1 MEETKNKSSPVI
13 RLTNVRKEYVVGDSH
28 IHALDGVSLTV
39 SPGEF
44 VCISG
49 RSGSGKST
57 MLNMLAGLEKPTSG
71 EIVILDKHIENM
83 SESARIRFRRQY
95 IGFVFQS
102 YNLMPQYTAVENVE
116 LPLML
121 RGVGRR
127 ERRRQALAVMEQ
139 VGIVSHAEHKPSE
152 LSGGQQQRVG
162 IARALITKPP
172 IVFADELTGNLD
184 TKTSAEIMDLL
195 TRLFRSS
202 GTTFLLVSHD
212 PDMSRYTDRTIHL
225 LDGKIIS
232 EEKNQS
238 VRRAR
243 GRKFKEGARNW
254 CCFCCLRP
262 SCARRRWRSTRSSC
276 TGSGISAGSVWRAT
290 AF

>member
-1 MEETKNKSSPVI
+1 MEETKNKAAPVI
-13 RLTNVRKEYVVGDSH
+13 RLQDVRKEYVVGDSH

-121 RGVGRR
+121 RGIGKR
-127 ERRRQALAVMEQ
+127 ERRKQALAVMEQ

-195 TRLFRSS
+195 TGLFRSS

-212 PDMSRYTDRTIHL
+212 PDMSQYTDRTIHL
-225 LDGKIIS
+225 LDGKITS
-232 EEKNQS
+232 EETNQS
-238 VRRAR
+238 VRR
-243 GRKFKEGARNW
+243 
-254 CCFCCLRP
+254 
-262 SCARRRWRSTRSSC
+262 
-276 TGSGISAGSVWRAT
+276 
-290 AF
+290 

>member
-1 MEETKNKSSPVI
+1 MEETKNKAAPVI
-13 RLTNVRKEYVVGDSH
+13 RLQDVRKEYVVGDSH

-83 SESARIRFRRQY
+83 RESARIRFRRQY

-121 RGVGRR
+121 RGIGKR
-127 ERRRQALAVMEQ
+127 ERRKQALAVMEQ

-195 TRLFRSS
+195 TGLFRES
-202 GTTFLLVSHD
+202 GTTFMLVSHD
-212 PDMSRYTDRTIHL
+212 PDMSQYTDRTIHL

-232 EEKNQS
+232 EETNQS
-238 VRRAR
+238 VRR
-243 GRKFKEGARNW
+243 
-254 CCFCCLRP
+254 
-262 SCARRRWRSTRSSC
+262 
-276 TGSGISAGSVWRAT
+276 
-290 AF
+290 

>member
-1 MEETKNKSSPVI
+1 MEETKNKAAPVI
-13 RLTNVRKEYVVGDSH
+13 RLQDVRKEYVVGDSH

-162 IARALITKPP
+162 IARALITRPP

-195 TRLFRSS
+195 TGLFRES
-202 GTTFLLVSHD
+202 GTTFMLVSHD
-212 PDMSRYTDRTIHL
+212 PDMSQYTDRTIHL

-232 EEKNQS
+232 EETNQS
-238 VRRAR
+238 VRR
-243 GRKFKEGARNW
+243 
-254 CCFCCLRP
+254 
-262 SCARRRWRSTRSSC
+262 
-276 TGSGISAGSVWRAT
+276 
-290 AF
+290 

>member
-1 MEETKNKSSPVI
+1 MEETKNKAAPVI
-13 RLTNVRKEYVVGDSH
+13 RLQDVRKEYVVGDSH

-121 RGVGRR
+121 RGIGKR
-127 ERRRQALAVMEQ
+127 ERRKHALAVMEQ

-195 TRLFRSS
+195 TGLFRSS
-202 GTTFLLVSHD
+202 GTTFMLVSHD
-212 PDMSRYTDRTIHL
+212 PDMSQYTDRTIHL

-232 EEKNQS
+232 EETNQS
-238 VRRAR
+238 VRR
-243 GRKFKEGARNW
+243 
-254 CCFCCLRP
+254 
-262 SCARRRWRSTRSSC
+262 
-276 TGSGISAGSVWRAT
+276 
-290 AF
+290 

>member
-1 MEETKNKSSPVI
+1 MRDGRNKAAPVI
-13 RLTNVRKEYVVGDSH
+13 RLQDVRKEYVVGDSH

-195 TRLFRSS
+195 TGLFRSS
-202 GTTFLLVSHD
+202 GTTFMLVSHD
-212 PDMSRYTDRTIHL
+212 PDMSQYTDRTIHL

-232 EEKNQS
+232 EETNQS
-238 VRRAR
+238 VRR
-243 GRKFKEGARNW
+243 
-254 CCFCCLRP
+254 
-262 SCARRRWRSTRSSC
+262 
-276 TGSGISAGSVWRAT
+276 
-290 AF
+290 

>member
-1 MEETKNKSSPVI
+1 MEETKNKAAPVI
-13 RLTNVRKEYVVGDSH
+13 RLQDVRKEYVVGDSH

-121 RGVGRR
+121 RGIGRR

-195 TRLFRSS
+195 TGLFRES
-202 GTTFLLVSHD
+202 GTTFMLVSHD
-212 PDMSRYTDRTIHL
+212 PDMSQYTDRTIHL

-232 EEKNQS
+232 EETNQS
-238 VRRAR
+238 VRR
-243 GRKFKEGARNW
+243 
-254 CCFCCLRP
+254 
-262 SCARRRWRSTRSSC
+262 
-276 TGSGISAGSVWRAT
+276 
-290 AF
+290 

>member
-1 MEETKNKSSPVI
+1 MEETKNKAAPVI
-13 RLTNVRKEYVVGDSH
+13 RLQDVRKEYVVGDSH

-121 RGVGRR
+121 RGIGKR
-127 ERRRQALAVMEQ
+127 ERRKQALAVMEQ

-172 IVFADELTGNLD
+172 IIFADELTGNLD

-195 TRLFRSS
+195 TGLFRSS
-202 GTTFLLVSHD
+202 GTTFMLVSHD

-232 EEKNQS
+232 EETNQS
-238 VRRAR
+238 VRR
-243 GRKFKEGARNW
+243 
-254 CCFCCLRP
+254 
-262 SCARRRWRSTRSSC
+262 
-276 TGSGISAGSVWRAT
+276 
-290 AF
+290 

>member
-1 MEETKNKSSPVI
+1 MEETKNRAAPVI
-13 RLTNVRKEYVVGDSH
+13 QLQDVRKEYVVGDSH

-83 SESARIRFRRQY
+83 SEGARIRFRRQY

-121 RGVGRR
+121 RGIGKR
-127 ERRRQALAVMEQ
+127 ERRKQALAVMEQ

-195 TRLFRSS
+195 TGLFRSS
-202 GTTFLLVSHD
+202 GTTFMLVSHD
-212 PDMSRYTDRTIHL
+212 PDMSQYTDRTIHL

-232 EEKNQS
+232 EETNQS
-238 VRRAR
+238 VRR
-243 GRKFKEGARNW
+243 
-254 CCFCCLRP
+254 
-262 SCARRRWRSTRSSC
+262 
-276 TGSGISAGSVWRAT
+276 
-290 AF
+290 

>member
-1 MEETKNKSSPVI
+1 MEETKNKAAPVI
-13 RLTNVRKEYVVGDSH
+13 QLQDVRKEYVVGDSH

-57 MLNMLAGLEKPTSG
+57 MLNMLAGLEKPTAG

-121 RGVGRR
+121 RGIGKR
-127 ERRRQALAVMEQ
+127 ERRKQALAVMEQ

-172 IVFADELTGNLD
+172 IIFADELTGNLD

-195 TRLFRSS
+195 TGLFRSS
-202 GTTFLLVSHD
+202 GTTFMLVSHD

-225 LDGKIIS
+225 LDGNIIS
-232 EEKNQS
+232 EETNQS
-238 VRRAR
+238 VRR
-243 GRKFKEGARNW
+243 
-254 CCFCCLRP
+254 
-262 SCARRRWRSTRSSC
+262 
-276 TGSGISAGSVWRAT
+276 
-290 AF
+290 

>member
-1 MEETKNKSSPVI
+1 MEETKNKAAPVI
-13 RLTNVRKEYVVGDSH
+13 RLQDVRKEYVVGDSH

-57 MLNMLAGLEKPTSG
+57 MLNMLAGLERPTSG

-121 RGVGRR
+121 RGIGKR
-127 ERRRQALAVMEQ
+127 ERRKQALAVMEQ

-162 IARALITKPP
+162 IARALITRPP
-172 IVFADELTGNLD
+172 IIFADELTGNLD

-195 TRLFRSS
+195 TGLFRSS
-202 GTTFLLVSHD
+202 GTTFMLVSHD
-212 PDMSRYTDRTIHL
+212 PDMSQYTDRTIHL

-232 EEKNQS
+232 EETNQS
-238 VRRAR
+238 VRR
-243 GRKFKEGARNW
+243 
-254 CCFCCLRP
+254 
-262 SCARRRWRSTRSSC
+262 
-276 TGSGISAGSVWRAT
+276 
-290 AF
+290 

>member
-1 MEETKNKSSPVI
+1 MEETKNRAAPVI
-13 RLTNVRKEYVVGDSH
+13 RLRDVRKEYVVGDSH

-71 EIVILDKHIENM
+71 EIIILDKHIENM

-121 RGVGRR
+121 RGIGKR
-127 ERRRQALAVMEQ
+127 ERRKQALAVMEQ

-195 TRLFRSS
+195 TGLFRSS
-202 GTTFLLVSHD
+202 GTTFMLVSHD
-212 PDMSRYTDRTIHL
+212 PDMSQYTDRTIHL

-232 EEKNQS
+232 EETNQS
-238 VRRAR
+238 VRR
-243 GRKFKEGARNW
+243 
-254 CCFCCLRP
+254 
-262 SCARRRWRSTRSSC
+262 
-276 TGSGISAGSVWRAT
+276 
-290 AF
+290 

>member
-1 MEETKNKSSPVI
+1 MEETKNKAAPVI
-13 RLTNVRKEYVVGDSH
+13 RLQDVRKEYVVGDSH

-121 RGVGRR
+121 RGIGKR
-127 ERRRQALAVMEQ
+127 ERRKQALAVMEQ

-195 TRLFRSS
+195 TGLFRES
-202 GTTFLLVSHD
+202 GTTFMLVSHD
-212 PDMSRYTDRTIHL
+212 PDMSQYTDRTIHL

-232 EEKNQS
+232 EETNQS
-238 VRRAR
+238 GRR
-243 GRKFKEGARNW
+243 
-254 CCFCCLRP
+254 
-262 SCARRRWRSTRSSC
+262 
-276 TGSGISAGSVWRAT
+276 
-290 AF
+290 

>member
-1 MEETKNKSSPVI
+1 MEETKNKAAPVI
-13 RLTNVRKEYVVGDSH
+13 RLQDVRKEYVVGDSH

-71 EIVILDKHIENM
+71 EIIILDKHIENM

-121 RGVGRR
+121 RGIGKR
-127 ERRRQALAVMEQ
+127 ERRKQALAVMEQ

-195 TRLFRSS
+195 TGLFRSS
-202 GTTFLLVSHD
+202 GTTFMLVSHD
-212 PDMSRYTDRTIHL
+212 PDMSQYTDRTIHL

-232 EEKNQS
+232 EETNQS
-238 VRRAR
+238 VRR
-243 GRKFKEGARNW
+243 
-254 CCFCCLRP
+254 
-262 SCARRRWRSTRSSC
+262 
-276 TGSGISAGSVWRAT
+276 
-290 AF
+290 

>member
-1 MEETKNKSSPVI
+1 MEETKNKAAPVI
-13 RLTNVRKEYVVGDSH
+13 RLQDVRKEYVVGDSH

-83 SESARIRFRRQY
+83 SESARIRFRRHY

-121 RGVGRR
+121 RGIGKR
-127 ERRRQALAVMEQ
+127 ERRKQALAVMEQ

-195 TRLFRSS
+195 TGLFRSS
-202 GTTFLLVSHD
+202 GTTFMLVSHD
-212 PDMSRYTDRTIHL
+212 PDMSQYTDRTIHL

-232 EEKNQS
+232 EETNQS
-238 VRRAR
+238 VRR
-243 GRKFKEGARNW
+243 
-254 CCFCCLRP
+254 
-262 SCARRRWRSTRSSC
+262 
-276 TGSGISAGSVWRAT
+276 
-290 AF
+290 

>member
-1 MEETKNKSSPVI
+1 MEETKNKAAPVI
-13 RLTNVRKEYVVGDSH
+13 RLQDVRKEYVVGDSH

-95 IGFVFQS
+95 IGFVLQS

-121 RGVGRR
+121 RGIGKR
-127 ERRRQALAVMEQ
+127 ERRKQALAVMEQ

-195 TRLFRSS
+195 TGLFRSS
-202 GTTFLLVSHD
+202 GTTFMLVSHD
-212 PDMSRYTDRTIHL
+212 PDMSQYTDRTIHL

-232 EEKNQS
+232 EETNQS
-238 VRRAR
+238 VRR
-243 GRKFKEGARNW
+243 
-254 CCFCCLRP
+254 
-262 SCARRRWRSTRSSC
+262 
-276 TGSGISAGSVWRAT
+276 
-290 AF
+290 

>member
-1 MEETKNKSSPVI
+1 MEETKNRAAPVI
-13 RLTNVRKEYVVGDSH
+13 RLRDVRKEYVVGDSH

-121 RGVGRR
+121 RGVGRK

-184 TKTSAEIMDLL
+184 TKTSAEIMDLF
-195 TRLFRSS
+195 TGLFRSS

-232 EEKNQS
+232 EETNQS
-238 VRRAR
+238 VRR
-243 GRKFKEGARNW
+243 
-254 CCFCCLRP
+254 
-262 SCARRRWRSTRSSC
+262 
-276 TGSGISAGSVWRAT
+276 
-290 AF
+290 

>member
-121 RGVGRR
+121 RGIGKR
-127 ERRRQALAVMEQ
+127 ERRKQALAVMEQ

-162 IARALITKPP
+162 IARALITRPP

-195 TRLFRSS
+195 TGLFRSS
-202 GTTFLLVSHD
+202 GTTFMLVSHD
-212 PDMSRYTDRTIHL
+212 PDMSQYTDRTIHL

-232 EEKNQS
+232 EETNQS
-238 VRRAR
+238 VRR
-243 GRKFKEGARNW
+243 
-254 CCFCCLRP
+254 
-262 SCARRRWRSTRSSC
+262 
-276 TGSGISAGSVWRAT
+276 
-290 AF
+290 

>member
-1 MEETKNKSSPVI
+1 MEETKNKAAPVI
-13 RLTNVRKEYVVGDSH
+13 RLQDVRKEYVVGDSH

-102 YNLMPQYTAVENVE
+102 YNLMPQYTAAENVE

-121 RGVGRR
+121 RGIGKR
-127 ERRRQALAVMEQ
+127 ERRKQALAVMEQ

-162 IARALITKPP
+162 IARALITRPP

-195 TRLFRSS
+195 TGLFRSS
-202 GTTFLLVSHD
+202 GTTFMLVSHD

-232 EEKNQS
+232 EEANQS
-238 VRRAR
+238 VRR
-243 GRKFKEGARNW
+243 
-254 CCFCCLRP
+254 
-262 SCARRRWRSTRSSC
+262 
-276 TGSGISAGSVWRAT
+276 
-290 AF
+290 

>member
-1 MEETKNKSSPVI
+1 MEETKNKAAPVI
-13 RLTNVRKEYVVGDSH
+13 RLQDVRKEYVVGDSH

-83 SESARIRFRRQY
+83 SEGARIRFRRQY

-121 RGVGRR
+121 RGIGKR
-127 ERRRQALAVMEQ
+127 ERRKQALAVMEQ

-172 IVFADELTGNLD
+172 IIFADELTGNLD

-195 TRLFRSS
+195 TGLFRSS
-202 GTTFLLVSHD
+202 GTTFMLVSHD
-212 PDMSRYTDRTIHL
+212 PDMSQYTDRTIHL

-232 EEKNQS
+232 EEANQS
-238 VRRAR
+238 VRR
-243 GRKFKEGARNW
+243 
-254 CCFCCLRP
+254 
-262 SCARRRWRSTRSSC
+262 
-276 TGSGISAGSVWRAT
+276 
-290 AF
+290 

>member
-1 MEETKNKSSPVI
+1 MEETKNKAAPDI
-13 RLTNVRKEYVVGDSH
+13 RLQDERKEYVFGDSH

-121 RGVGRR
+121 RGIGKR
-127 ERRRQALAVMEQ
+127 ERRKQALAVMEQ

-195 TRLFRSS
+195 TGLFRSS
-202 GTTFLLVSHD
+202 GTTFMLVSHD

-232 EEKNQS
+232 EEANQS
-238 VRRAR
+238 VRR
-243 GRKFKEGARNW
+243 
-254 CCFCCLRP
+254 
-262 SCARRRWRSTRSSC
+262 
-276 TGSGISAGSVWRAT
+276 
-290 AF
+290 

>member
-1 MEETKNKSSPVI
+1 MEETKNKAAPVI
-13 RLTNVRKEYVVGDSH
+13 RLQDVRKEYIVGDSH

-121 RGVGRR
+121 RGIGKR
-127 ERRRQALAVMEQ
+127 ERRKQALAVMEQ

-172 IVFADELTGNLD
+172 IIFADELTGNLD

-195 TRLFRSS
+195 TSLFRSS
-202 GTTFLLVSHD
+202 GTTFMLVSHD

-225 LDGKIIS
+225 LDGNIIS
-232 EEKNQS
+232 EETNQS
-238 VRRAR
+238 VRR
-243 GRKFKEGARNW
+243 
-254 CCFCCLRP
+254 
-262 SCARRRWRSTRSSC
+262 
-276 TGSGISAGSVWRAT
+276 
-290 AF
+290 

>member
-1 MEETKNKSSPVI
+1 MEETKNKAAPVI
-13 RLTNVRKEYVVGDSH
+13 RLQDVRKEYIVGDSH

-71 EIVILDKHIENM
+71 EIIILDKHIENM

-121 RGVGRR
+121 RGIGKR
-127 ERRRQALAVMEQ
+127 ERRKQALAVMEQ

-172 IVFADELTGNLD
+172 IIFADELTGNLD

-195 TRLFRSS
+195 TGLFRGN
-202 GTTFLLVSHD
+202 GTTFMLVSHD

-232 EEKNQS
+232 EETNQS
-238 VRRAR
+238 VRR
-243 GRKFKEGARNW
+243 
-254 CCFCCLRP
+254 
-262 SCARRRWRSTRSSC
+262 
-276 TGSGISAGSVWRAT
+276 
-290 AF
+290 

>member
-1 MEETKNKSSPVI
+1 MEETKNKAAPVI
-13 RLTNVRKEYVVGDSH
+13 RLQDVRKEYVVGDSH

-121 RGVGRR
+121 RGIRKR
-127 ERRRQALAVMEQ
+127 ERRKQALAVMEQ

-195 TRLFRSS
+195 TGLFRSS
-202 GTTFLLVSHD
+202 GTTFMLVSHD
-212 PDMSRYTDRTIHL
+212 PDMSQYTDRTIHL

-232 EEKNQS
+232 EETNQS
-238 VRRAR
+238 VRR
-243 GRKFKEGARNW
+243 
-254 CCFCCLRP
+254 
-262 SCARRRWRSTRSSC
+262 
-276 TGSGISAGSVWRAT
+276 
-290 AF
+290 

>member
-1 MEETKNKSSPVI
+1 MEETKNKAAPVI
-13 RLTNVRKEYVVGDSH
+13 RLQDVRKEYVVGDSH

-39 SPGEF
+39 RPGEF
-44 VCISG
+44 ACISG

-121 RGVGRR
+121 RGIGKR
-127 ERRRQALAVMEQ
+127 ERRKQALAVMEQ

-162 IARALITKPP
+162 IARALITRPP

-195 TRLFRSS
+195 TGLFRSS
-202 GTTFLLVSHD
+202 GTTFMLVSHD

-232 EEKNQS
+232 EEANQS
-238 VRRAR
+238 VRR
-243 GRKFKEGARNW
+243 
-254 CCFCCLRP
+254 
-262 SCARRRWRSTRSSC
+262 
-276 TGSGISAGSVWRAT
+276 
-290 AF
+290 

>member
-1 MEETKNKSSPVI
+1 MEETKNKAAPVI
-13 RLTNVRKEYVVGDSH
+13 RLQDVRKEYVVGDSH

-195 TRLFRSS
+195 TGLFRSS
-202 GTTFLLVSHD
+202 GTTFMLVSHD

-232 EEKNQS
+232 EEANQS
-238 VRRAR
+238 VRR
-243 GRKFKEGARNW
+243 
-254 CCFCCLRP
+254 
-262 SCARRRWRSTRSSC
+262 
-276 TGSGISAGSVWRAT
+276 
-290 AF
+290 

>member
-1 MEETKNKSSPVI
+1 MEETKNKAAPVI
-13 RLTNVRKEYVVGDSH
+13 RLQDVRKEYVVGDSH

-121 RGVGRR
+121 RGIGKR
-127 ERRRQALAVMEQ
+127 ERRKQALAVMEQ

-195 TRLFRSS
+195 TGLFRSS
-202 GTTFLLVSHD
+202 GTTFMLVSHD
-212 PDMSRYTDRTIHL
+212 PDMSQYTDRTIHQ

-232 EEKNQS
+232 EETNQS
-238 VRRAR
+238 VRR
-243 GRKFKEGARNW
+243 
-254 CCFCCLRP
+254 
-262 SCARRRWRSTRSSC
+262 
-276 TGSGISAGSVWRAT
+276 
-290 AF
+290 

>member
-1 MEETKNKSSPVI
+1 MEETKNRAAPVI
-13 RLTNVRKEYVVGDSH
+13 RLQDVRKEYVVGDSH

-195 TRLFRSS
+195 TGLFRES
-202 GTTFLLVSHD
+202 GTTFMLVSHD
-212 PDMSRYTDRTIHL
+212 PDMSQYTDRTIHL

-232 EEKNQS
+232 EETNQS
-238 VRRAR
+238 VRR
-243 GRKFKEGARNW
+243 
-254 CCFCCLRP
+254 
-262 SCARRRWRSTRSSC
+262 
-276 TGSGISAGSVWRAT
+276 
-290 AF
+290 

>member
-13 RLTNVRKEYVVGDSH
+13 RLTNVRKEYVVGESH

-39 SPGEF
+39 SRGEF

-121 RGVGRR
+121 RGIGKR
-127 ERRRQALAVMEQ
+127 ERRKQALAVMEQ

-195 TRLFRSS
+195 TGLFRSS
-202 GTTFLLVSHD
+202 GTTFMLVSHD
-212 PDMSRYTDRTIHL
+212 PDMSQYTDRTIHL

-232 EEKNQS
+232 EETNQS
-238 VRRAR
+238 VRR
-243 GRKFKEGARNW
+243 
-254 CCFCCLRP
+254 
-262 SCARRRWRSTRSSC
+262 
-276 TGSGISAGSVWRAT
+276 
-290 AF
+290 

>member
-1 MEETKNKSSPVI
+1 MEETKNKAAPVI
-13 RLTNVRKEYVVGDSH
+13 RLQDVRKEYVVGDSH

-121 RGVGRR
+121 RGIGKR
-127 ERRRQALAVMEQ
+127 ERRKQALAVMEQ

-162 IARALITKPP
+162 IARALITRPP

-195 TRLFRSS
+195 TSLFRSS

-232 EEKNQS
+232 EETNQS
-238 VRRAR
+238 VRR
-243 GRKFKEGARNW
+243 
-254 CCFCCLRP
+254 
-262 SCARRRWRSTRSSC
+262 
-276 TGSGISAGSVWRAT
+276 
-290 AF
+290 

>member
-1 MEETKNKSSPVI
+1 MEETKNKAAPVI
-13 RLTNVRKEYVVGDSH
+13 RLQDVRKEYVVGDSH
-28 IHALDGVSLTV
+28 IHALDGVSLSV

-121 RGVGRR
+121 RGIGKR
-127 ERRRQALAVMEQ
+127 ERRKQALAVMEQ

-195 TRLFRSS
+195 TGLFRKS
-202 GTTFLLVSHD
+202 GTTFMLVSHD
-212 PDMSRYTDRTIHL
+212 PDMSQYTDRTIHL

-232 EEKNQS
+232 EETNQS
-238 VRRAR
+238 VRR
-243 GRKFKEGARNW
+243 
-254 CCFCCLRP
+254 
-262 SCARRRWRSTRSSC
+262 
-276 TGSGISAGSVWRAT
+276 
-290 AF
+290 

>member
-1 MEETKNKSSPVI
+1 MEETKNKAAPVI
-13 RLTNVRKEYVVGDSH
+13 RLRDVRKEYVVGDSH

-71 EIVILDKHIENM
+71 EIVILDKHIESM

-121 RGVGRR
+121 RGVGRK

-195 TRLFRSS
+195 TGLFRSS

-232 EEKNQS
+232 EETNQS
-238 VRRAR
+238 VRR
-243 GRKFKEGARNW
+243 
-254 CCFCCLRP
+254 
-262 SCARRRWRSTRSSC
+262 
-276 TGSGISAGSVWRAT
+276 
-290 AF
+290 

>member
-1 MEETKNKSSPVI
+1 MEETKNKAAPVI
-13 RLTNVRKEYVVGDSH
+13 RLQDVRKEYVVGDSH

-121 RGVGRR
+121 RGIGKR
-127 ERRRQALAVMEQ
+127 ERRKQALAVMEQ

-195 TRLFRSS
+195 TGLFRSS
-202 GTTFLLVSHD
+202 GTTFMLVSHD
-212 PDMSRYTDRTIHL
+212 PDMSCYTHRTIHL

-232 EEKNQS
+232 EETNQS
-238 VRRAR
+238 VRR
-243 GRKFKEGARNW
+243 
-254 CCFCCLRP
+254 
-262 SCARRRWRSTRSSC
+262 
-276 TGSGISAGSVWRAT
+276 
-290 AF
+290 

>member
-1 MEETKNKSSPVI
+1 MEEMKNRATPVI
-13 RLTNVRKEYVVGDSH
+13 QLQDVRKEYVVGDSH

-39 SPGEF
+39 TPGEF

-121 RGVGRR
+121 RGIGKR
-127 ERRRQALAVMEQ
+127 ERRKQALAVMEQ

-172 IVFADELTGNLD
+172 IIFADELTGNLD

-195 TRLFRSS
+195 TGLFRSS
-202 GTTFLLVSHD
+202 GTTFMLVSHD
-212 PDMSRYTDRTIHL
+212 PDMSQYTDRTIHL

-232 EEKNQS
+232 EEANQS
-238 VRRAR
+238 VRR
-243 GRKFKEGARNW
+243 
-254 CCFCCLRP
+254 
-262 SCARRRWRSTRSSC
+262 
-276 TGSGISAGSVWRAT
+276 
-290 AF
+290 

>member
-1 MEETKNKSSPVI
+1 MEETKNKAAPVI
-13 RLTNVRKEYVVGDSH
+13 RLQDVRKEYVVGDSH

-121 RGVGRR
+121 RGVGKR
-127 ERRRQALAVMEQ
+127 ERRKQALAVMEQ

-195 TRLFRSS
+195 TGLFRSS
-202 GTTFLLVSHD
+202 GTTFMLVSHD
-212 PDMSRYTDRTIHL
+212 PDMSQYTDRTIHL

-232 EEKNQS
+232 EETNQS
-238 VRRAR
+238 VRR
-243 GRKFKEGARNW
+243 
-254 CCFCCLRP
+254 
-262 SCARRRWRSTRSSC
+262 
-276 TGSGISAGSVWRAT
+276 
-290 AF
+290 

>member
-1 MEETKNKSSPVI
+1 MEETKNKAAPVI
-13 RLTNVRKEYVVGDSH
+13 RLQDVRKEYVVGDSH

-121 RGVGRR
+121 RGMGQK
-127 ERRRQALAVMEQ
+127 ERRKQALAVMEQ

-162 IARALITKPP
+162 IARALITRPP

-195 TRLFRSS
+195 TGLFRES
-202 GTTFLLVSHD
+202 GTTFMLVSHD
-212 PDMSRYTDRTIHL
+212 PDMSQYTDRTIHL

-232 EEKNQS
+232 EETNQS
-238 VRRAR
+238 VRR
-243 GRKFKEGARNW
+243 
-254 CCFCCLRP
+254 
-262 SCARRRWRSTRSSC
+262 
-276 TGSGISAGSVWRAT
+276 
-290 AF
+290 

>member
-1 MEETKNKSSPVI
+1 MEETKNRAAPVI
-13 RLTNVRKEYVVGDSH
+13 RLQDVRKEYVVGDSH

-121 RGVGRR
+121 RGIGKR
-127 ERRRQALAVMEQ
+127 ERRKQALAVMEQ

-195 TRLFRSS
+195 TELFRAG

-238 VRRAR
+238 VRR
-243 GRKFKEGARNW
+243 
-254 CCFCCLRP
+254 
-262 SCARRRWRSTRSSC
+262 
-276 TGSGISAGSVWRAT
+276 
-290 AF
+290 

>member
-1 MEETKNKSSPVI
+1 MEETKNKAAPVI
-13 RLTNVRKEYVVGDSH
+13 RLQDVRKEYVVGDSH

-83 SESARIRFRRQY
+83 SEGARIRFRRQY

-121 RGVGRR
+121 RGIGKR
-127 ERRRQALAVMEQ
+127 ERRKQALAVMEQ

-195 TRLFRSS
+195 TGLFRES
-202 GTTFLLVSHD
+202 GTTFMLVSHD
-212 PDMSRYTDRTIHL
+212 PDMSQYTDRTIHL

-232 EEKNQS
+232 EETNQS
-238 VRRAR
+238 VRR
-243 GRKFKEGARNW
+243 
-254 CCFCCLRP
+254 
-262 SCARRRWRSTRSSC
+262 
-276 TGSGISAGSVWRAT
+276 
-290 AF
+290 

>member
-1 MEETKNKSSPVI
+1 MEETKNKAAPVI
-13 RLTNVRKEYVVGDSH
+13 RLQDVRKEYVVGDSH

-121 RGVGRR
+121 RGIGKR
-127 ERRRQALAVMEQ
+127 ERRKQALAVMEQ

-195 TRLFRSS
+195 TGLFRSS
-202 GTTFLLVSHD
+202 GTTFMLVSHD
-212 PDMSRYTDRTIHL
+212 PDMSQYTDRTIHL

-232 EEKNQS
+232 EETNQR
-238 VRRAR
+238 VRR
-243 GRKFKEGARNW
+243 
-254 CCFCCLRP
+254 
-262 SCARRRWRSTRSSC
+262 
-276 TGSGISAGSVWRAT
+276 
-290 AF
+290 